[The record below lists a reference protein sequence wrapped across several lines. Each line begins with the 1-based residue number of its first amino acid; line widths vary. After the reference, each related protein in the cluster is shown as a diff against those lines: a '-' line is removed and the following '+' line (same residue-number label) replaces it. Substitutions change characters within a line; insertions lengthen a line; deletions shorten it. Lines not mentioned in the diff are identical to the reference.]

1 MVEHLSQSKPNCT
14 YHMCGLLNPNGL
26 SNPYTFAHIT
36 KMGNLLA
43 HRNPIRFSYPI
54 GTWHTKPFPTF
65 VIRLSSVSVASYIP
79 TMNVCNFEFSHKI
92 KFSCQTNTIGMSI
105 WERMKKIN
113 IFSSGLRR
121 QGFACVYLTIGARQ
135 FYLLKNIILLYA
147 SRRTRSKA
155 RQQIK

>member
-1 MVEHLSQSKPNCT
+1 
-14 YHMCGLLNPNGL
+14 MCGLLNPNGL